1 MVYDIYIY
9 IHILCMYVKRPQH
22 DWNLH
27 LPETQPPRKRQAR
40 GRRSPKLSAAAQRY
54 DPKGWVMELLNEFT
68 YIYIWLFIYIYI
80 SCSYFTDSCVG
91 WIMLYQLSQS
101 ITFFNSVSGDVCH

>member
-1 MVYDIYIY
+1 
-9 IHILCMYVKRPQH
+9 MYVKRPQH

-68 YIYIWLFIYIYI
+68 YIYILIWLYIYGYLYIYI
-80 SCSYFTDSCVG
+80 SVVVTSLIHVWVGSCYISYRN
-91 WIMLYQLSQS
+91 L
-101 ITFFNSVSGDVCH
+101 

>member
-1 MVYDIYIY
+1 
-9 IHILCMYVKRPQH
+9 MYVKRPQH

-68 YIYIWLFIYIYI
+68 YIYIYIYILIWLYIYGYLYIYI
-80 SCSYFTDSCVG
+80 SVVVTSLIHVWVGSCYISYRN
-91 WIMLYQLSQS
+91 L
-101 ITFFNSVSGDVCH
+101 

>member
-1 MVYDIYIY
+1 
-9 IHILCMYVKRPQH
+9 MYVKRPQH

-68 YIYIWLFIYIYI
+68 YIYILIWLYIYMVIYIYI
-80 SCSYFTDSCVG
+80 SVVVTSLIHVWVGSCYISYRN
-91 WIMLYQLSQS
+91 L
-101 ITFFNSVSGDVCH
+101 